1 LTSITLPNTI
11 KSIGANA
18 FSRCGLKS
26 LSIPSGVT
34 YIANNAFTETEIT
47 SLTWNVPNYT
57 GDTDSNSPFGP
68 LQSKVTS
75 LVFGSSVKTV
85 PAIFNY
91 FKKVQ
96 SITLPKNIISLSL
109 SFAGWESL

>member
-85 PAIFNY
+85 PAIFKY
-91 FKKVQ
+91 FKKVK
-96 SITLPKNIISLSL
+96 SITLPKNITSLASR
-109 SFAGWESL
+109 FTGWESL